1 MQYIANETEK
11 QNLKE
16 TYVSKITFLLDRC
29 IDISLLDL
37 IVRLL
42 EKSL

>member
-1 MQYIANETEK
+1 MQYIANETKK

-16 TYVSKITFLLDRC
+16 TYVNKITFLLDRC